1 MESVTIWSK
10 GTRIAGNLYRPAEMK
25 GGEKHPVV
33 VCCHGWG
40 APLKNVVHDTGLP
53 DKLAAAGFFVLA
65 FDYRG
70 WGESDGILVA
80 DEPLPKGVTEA
91 TLRVKIVREF
101 CDLAEW
107 LTDIQHAIDFVEG
120 EPGVDSER
128 IGLWGSSLGGGMV
141 VWMAANDPRVKCVV
155 SQAGAQDLRGTDY
168 TGEAFFPKW
177 STADLR
183 DRALQQ
189 ARNAVY
195 PLPLPPDSTWL
206 PRQPV
211 DANLRFSHYSASEWA
226 ERVKAPVRFVDAERE
241 NLWDRHKHSE
251 ALYNKMKL
259 AGRAPVDYRVI
270 PGIEHI
276 AVYHEAAG
284 AASDLAVEWFTRYL
298 LSDAAPSV

>member
-1 MESVTIWSK
+1 MEHVTIWSK
-10 GTRIAGNLYRPAEMK
+10 GTRIAGNLYRPATMRE
-25 GGEKHPVV
+25 GETYPVV

-40 APLKNVVHDTGLP
+40 APLKHVVHDTGLP

-80 DEPLPKGVTEA
+80 EEPLPQGATEA
-91 TLRVKIVREF
+91 TLRVRIIREF

-120 EPGVDSER
+120 EPGVDRAR

-141 VWMAANDPRVKCVV
+141 IWMAANDPRVKCVV

-177 STADLR
+177 SIADLS
-183 DRALQQ
+183 DRAMQQ
-189 ARNAVY
+189 ARNPVY
-195 PLPLPPDSTWL
+195 PLPLPADSAWL

-211 DANLRFSHYSASEWA
+211 DANLRFAHYSAIEWA
-226 ERVKAPVRFVDAERE
+226 ERVRTPVRFVDAEHE

-251 ALYNKMKL
+251 ALYHRIK
-259 AGRAPVDYRVI
+259 AARRAPVDYRVI

-298 LSDAAPSV
+298 QPAAAQ